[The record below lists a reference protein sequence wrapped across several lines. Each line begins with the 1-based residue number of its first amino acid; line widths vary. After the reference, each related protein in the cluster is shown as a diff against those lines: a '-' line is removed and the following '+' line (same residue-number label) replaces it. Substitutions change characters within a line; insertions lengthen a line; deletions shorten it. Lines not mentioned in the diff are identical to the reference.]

1 MCLDPSQRS
10 FAAAITLVLVA
21 PLVAEYLLGDIPLTR
36 ISLLVIFAPFYGGG
50 ALLIRE
56 TARRAGRGWPT
67 MLLLGAAYTLI
78 EEAFS
83 TQSLFNPDYLHLH
96 GHFLSYAWIP
106 ALGIGGWWT
115 MLMFN
120 VHVFWSMGV
129 SILLVEG
136 LFPWRA
142 ESPWLG
148 KIGTALVAVLFV
160 VADAAGTA
168 YNIRHDHFFA
178 SPAQFAGAGI
188 FCVLFVCAAFLIPFP
203 GIRSRPGSV
212 PAPWVT
218 GVATLLLAFILLDAP
233 PFWNWGAV
241 ACIAL
246 MDAVF
251 LVSAGVL
258 SRRSGW
264 TAMHT
269 LSLGGAGAIAYGVRA
284 FLMPPVAGGSNH
296 AMVLASHV
304 ILLCASIVL
313 IAVAGM
319 RIRSTPIAI
328 LAGAS
333 GSAPDQGVA
342 HT

>member
-1 MCLDPSQRS
+1 LVRTQRS
-10 FAAAITLVLVA
+10 LAAAITLFFAA
-21 PLVAEYLLGDIPLTR
+21 PLVAEYLLGDFPLTWIPL
-36 ISLLVIFAPFYGGG
+36 LVMLAPFYGGG

-56 TARRAGRGWPT
+56 LTRRAGRGWPT

-129 SILLVEG
+129 SIALVEG
-136 LFPWRA
+136 LFPARA

-148 KIGTALVAVLFV
+148 KIGTAVVIVLFV
-160 VADAAGTA
+160 AGDAVGTA

-178 SPAQFAGAGI
+178 SPAQFAEAGA
-188 FCVLFVCAAFLIPFP
+188 FCVLFVCAAFLIRFP
-203 GIRSRPGSV
+203 RVRNRPGSV
-212 PAPWVT
+212 PAPWIT
-218 GVATLLLAFILLDAP
+218 GAATLLLALVLLDTP
-233 PFWNWGAV
+233 PMWNWGAV
-241 ACIAL
+241 GCMAV

-251 LVSAGVL
+251 LTLAGVL

-264 TAMHT
+264 TALHT
-269 LSLGGAGAIAYGVRA
+269 LSLGGAGAIAYGLHA
-284 FLMPPVAGGSNH
+284 FLLPPVAGGSSH
-296 AMVLASHV
+296 AVVLASH
-304 ILLCASIVL
+304 IVL
-313 IAVAGM
+313 FCAAVAVTAVAAG
-319 RIRSTPIAI
+319 RTRGTLVPIYAGTSGTP
-328 LAGAS
+328 S
-333 GSAPDQGVA
+333 Q
-342 HT
+342 